1 MNIAKVAVK
10 IKVHQNCIIR
20 APNKDSSVS
29 THYES
34 VNVEKR
40 LLVPYVIAE
49 IKEQLTDSMA
59 KAVLNRV
66 YYNLRVGRIG
76 CIIYG
81 VPSLSLR
88 ELANIGIYIE
98 ERKK

>member
-10 IKVHQNCIIR
+10 IKVLHNCIIR
-20 APNKDSSVS
+20 APDVKNAS

-34 VNVEKR
+34 VQTGER
-40 LLVPYVIAE
+40 LLVPYLIAE
-49 IKEQLTDSMA
+49 IKSQLTDSMA